1 MTEPLTLVC
10 FDYGEK
16 RIGVAVGQ
24 TLTNTATPLDTIRVT
39 NGAIAWD
46 RINEILKQ
54 WHPQALVVGEPLNT
68 DGSPQAITKQCNRF
82 VHELLSRFELPVY
95 RIDERLSTYEAKS
108 RLKSTRNLDA
118 VAAQA
123 ILETWL
129 SDRADSSERA
139 ETNIH

>member
-24 TLTNTATPLDTIRVT
+24 TLTNTATPLDTIQVS

-46 RINEILKQ
+46 RITEILEQ
-54 WHPQALVVGEPLNT
+54 WQPQALVVGDPVNT
-68 DGSPQAITKQCNRF
+68 DGSPQAVTKQCNRF
-82 VHELLSRFELPVY
+82 VRELKSRFELPVY
-95 RIDERLSTYEAKS
+95 RMDERLSTFEAKS
-108 RLKSTRNLDA
+108 RLKATRNLDA

-129 SDRADSSERA
+129 SDRAGSTGHNENN
-139 ETNIH
+139 TH

>member
-1 MTEPLTLVC
+1 VTEPLTLIS

-24 TLTNTATPLDTIRVT
+24 TLTNTATPLDTIHVS
-39 NGAIAWD
+39 NGAIDWD
-46 RINEILKQ
+46 SITRILKQ

-68 DGSPQAITKQCNRF
+68 DGSPQAVTNQCNHF
-82 VHELLSRFELPVY
+82 VRELMSRFELPVY

-108 RLKSTRNLDA
+108 RLKATRNLDA

-129 SDRADSSERA
+129 SNRADSVEHVEA
-139 ETNIH
+139 NNH